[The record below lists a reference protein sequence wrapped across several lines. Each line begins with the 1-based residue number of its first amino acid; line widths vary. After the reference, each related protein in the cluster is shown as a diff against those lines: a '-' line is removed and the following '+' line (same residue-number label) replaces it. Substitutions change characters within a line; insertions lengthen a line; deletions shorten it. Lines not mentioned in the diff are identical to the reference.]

1 MKLKRLPR
9 FESISEPIYMRA
21 GVHVRD
27 LEEAI
32 AGALAGH
39 GWFDCWASI
48 DEAARVAVIA
58 ILDAVLIEE
67 DEEEEFGSI
76 RVWCECT
83 TCGGSWVKKKV
94 GA

>member
-1 MKLKRLPR
+1 MKLNRLPR

-21 GVHVRD
+21 GVSVAD
-27 LEEAI
+27 LEEAV

-58 ILDAVLIEE
+58 ILDAASV
-67 DEEEEFGSI
+67 EEEEEEPD
-76 RVWCECT
+76 RTWCGCT